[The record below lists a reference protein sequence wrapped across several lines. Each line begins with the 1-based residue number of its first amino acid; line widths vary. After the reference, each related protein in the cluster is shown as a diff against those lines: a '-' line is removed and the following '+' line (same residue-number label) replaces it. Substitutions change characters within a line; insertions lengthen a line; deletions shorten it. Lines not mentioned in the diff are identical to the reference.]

1 MCLNDGELKFA
12 NQYKRWHEFDECSM
26 SVRMC
31 TMSFFKWSVCFNTGI
46 NVFFFYEVNVCFI
59 ASAQLK
65 ANVHMAFKYAKLDKL
80 EKLNK

>member
-1 MCLNDGELKFA
+1 
-12 NQYKRWHEFDECSM
+12 M

-31 TMSFFKWSVCFNTGI
+31 TMSFFKWSVGFNTGI
-46 NVFFFYEVNVCFI
+46 NVFYEVNVCFI

-65 ANVHMAFKYAKLDKL
+65 ANGQMVFKYTKLDKL